1 MKRSLIILLGL
12 FLATSMFAHEVF
24 MSAPI
29 IVPDG
34 QADEDG
40 GWSADYVGLS
50 WSAADDY
57 CADFNITQ
65 VILHDDGVIGINRAW
80 KQLKVCDF
88 FDIRMGKDQY
98 AFGRLTSG
106 KPSKNLQYAGLT
118 VADAEMMVKL
128 LGNVSGLGW
137 SFYYANYDAG
147 DAAWYIYAADM
158 GGRFTYSVAGA
169 NLGAA
174 FMMDATSAAIVDTV
188 TFEVSWDDPESVMNW
203 EFDFDYT
210 IAEKANL
217 AFQLTNIDDDN
228 EDTGDMNLYALLHYV
243 PGFDIPICGK
253 AIPYFGYITKDDVDD
268 EGMGENNMI
277 IGLNIK
283 PKDSAF
289 VKIEYNM
296 DSAKDA
302 LGEDIDATLDLQ
314 VGFTF

>member
-1 MKRSLIILLGL
+1 MKKSLIILLGL
-12 FLATSMFAHEVF
+12 CLATSMFAHEVF

-50 WSAADDY
+50 WMVANDY
-57 CADFNITQ
+57 CADFNITN

-88 FDIRMGKDQY
+88 FDIRFGKDQY
-98 AFGRLTSG
+98 AFGRLASG

-118 VADAEMMVKL
+118 VAGAEMMVKL
-128 LGNVSGLGW
+128 MGDVSGLGW
-137 SFYYANYDAG
+137 AFYYANADYDG
-147 DAAWYIYAADM
+147 LMWQAADM

-174 FMMDATSAAIVDTV
+174 IMMDATSAPIVDPITYDV
-188 TFEVSWDDPESVMNW
+188 TWDDPESVMHW

-217 AFQLTNIDDDN
+217 AFQLTNNDDDN

-253 AIPYFGYITKDDVDD
+253 AIPYFGYITKDDAEF

-277 IGLNIK
+277 FGLNIK
-283 PKDSAF
+283 PKDNAF

-296 DSAKDA
+296 DSVKDV
-302 LGEDIDATLDLQ
+302 DATLDLQ
-314 VGFTF
+314 VGFTY

>member
-1 MKRSLIILLGL
+1 MKKSLIILLGL
-12 FLATSMFAHEVF
+12 CLATSMFAHEVF

-40 GWSADYVGLS
+40 GWAADYVGLS
-50 WSAADDY
+50 WMVANDY
-57 CADFNITQ
+57 CADFNITKI
-65 VILHDDGVIGINRAW
+65 ILSDADKLIINRAW
-80 KQLKVCDF
+80 KQLKICDAV
-88 FDIRMGKDQY
+88 DIRFGKDQY

-118 VADAEMMVKL
+118 VAGAEMMVKL
-128 LGNVSGLGW
+128 MGDVSGLGW
-137 SFYYANYDAG
+137 ALYYANADYDG
-147 DAAWYIYAADM
+147 LMWSAADM

-174 FMMDATSAAIVDTV
+174 IRMDNTSVADSLGV
-188 TFEVSWDDPESVMNW
+188 WGDPEGVTNW
-203 EFDFDYT
+203 EFDLDYT
-210 IAEKANL
+210 IAEKINL
-217 AFQLTNIDDDN
+217 AFQLTNNDDDV

-283 PKDSAF
+283 PKDNAF
-289 VKIEYNM
+289 MKIEYNM
-296 DSAKDA
+296 DSV
-302 LGEDIDATLDLQ
+302 EDVDATLDLQ

>member
-1 MKRSLIILLGL
+1 MKKSLIILLGL

-50 WSAADDY
+50 WKVADDY
-57 CADFNITQ
+57 CADFNITN
-65 VILHDDGVIGINRAW
+65 VVLDIDGVIGINRAW

-88 FDIRMGKDQY
+88 FDIRFGKDQY

-106 KPSKNLQYAGLT
+106 KPSKNLQYTGLT
-118 VADAEMMVKL
+118 VAGAEMMVKL
-128 LGNVSGLGW
+128 IGDISGLGW

-158 GGRFTYSVAGA
+158 GGRFTYSVSGA

-174 FMMDATSAAIVDTV
+174 FRMDNTSVADSLGV
-188 TFEVSWDDPESVMNW
+188 WGDPEGVMHW

-217 AFQLTNIDDDN
+217 AFQLTNNDDDN
-228 EDTGDMNLYALLHYV
+228 EDTADMNLYALLHYV
-243 PGFDIPICGK
+243 PGFEIPICGK
-253 AIPYFGYITKDDVDD
+253 AIPYFGYITKDDDVGD
-268 EGMGENNMI
+268 GMGENNMI

-283 PKDSAF
+283 PKDNAF
-289 VKIEYNM
+289 MKIEYNM
-296 DSAKDA
+296 DSV
-302 LGEDIDATLDLQ
+302 EDVDATLDLQ

>member
-1 MKRSLIILLGL
+1 
-12 FLATSMFAHEVF
+12 
-24 MSAPI
+24 
-29 IVPDG
+29 
-34 QADEDG
+34 
-40 GWSADYVGLS
+40 
-50 WSAADDY
+50 
-57 CADFNITQ
+57 
-65 VILHDDGVIGINRAW
+65 
-80 KQLKVCDF
+80 
-88 FDIRMGKDQY
+88 MGKDQY

>member
-1 MKRSLIILLGL
+1 MKKSLIILLGL
-12 FLATSMFAHEVF
+12 CLATSMFAHEVF

-50 WSAADDY
+50 WMVANDY
-57 CADFNITQ
+57 CADFNITPAVLGQ
-65 VILHDDGVIGINRAW
+65 TPAIGINRGW

-118 VADAEMMVKL
+118 VAGAEMMVKL
-128 LGNVSGLGW
+128 VGDVSGLGW
-137 SFYYANYDAG
+137 ALYYANADYTPYS
-147 DAAWYIYAADM
+147 AWEAADM

-169 NLGAA
+169 NLGVA
-174 FMMDATSAAIVDTV
+174 FRMDNTSEADTLGV
-188 TFEVSWDDPESVMNW
+188 WSDPEGVMHW

-217 AFQLTNIDDDN
+217 AFQLTNNDDEDD
-228 EDTGDMNLYALLHYV
+228 DTGDMNLYALLHYV
-243 PGFDIPICGK
+243 PGFDIPLCGK

-283 PKDSAF
+283 PKDNAF

-296 DSAKDA
+296 DSV
-302 LGEDIDATLDLQ
+302 EDVDATLDLQ

>member
-1 MKRSLIILLGL
+1 MKKSLIILLGL
-12 FLATSMFAHEVF
+12 CLATSMFAHEVF

-50 WSAADDY
+50 WFAASDY
-57 CADFNITQ
+57 CADFNITN

-88 FDIRMGKDQY
+88 FDIRFGKDQY
-98 AFGRLTSG
+98 AFGRLASG

-118 VADAEMMVKL
+118 VAGAEMMVKL
-128 LGNVSGLGW
+128 MGDVSGLGW
-137 SFYYANYDAG
+137 AFYYANADYDG
-147 DAAWYIYAADM
+147 LMWQAADM

-174 FMMDATSAAIVDTV
+174 IMMDATSAPIVDPITYDV
-188 TFEVSWDDPESVMNW
+188 TWDDPESVMHW

-217 AFQLTNIDDDN
+217 AFQLTNNDDDN

-253 AIPYFGYITKDDVDD
+253 AIPYFGYITKDDAEF

-277 IGLNIK
+277 FGLNIK
-283 PKDSAF
+283 PKDNAF

-296 DSAKDA
+296 DSVKDV
-302 LGEDIDATLDLQ
+302 DATLDLQ
-314 VGFTF
+314 VGFTY